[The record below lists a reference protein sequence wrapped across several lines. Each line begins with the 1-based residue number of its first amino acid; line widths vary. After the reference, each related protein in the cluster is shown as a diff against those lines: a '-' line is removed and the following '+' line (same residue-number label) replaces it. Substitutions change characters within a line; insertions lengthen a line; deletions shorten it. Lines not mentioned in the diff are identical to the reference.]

1 MHSGVLPVTYRKVD
15 KVHLPN
21 SLSIGAPKMNLD
33 VGSVE
38 LELDIK
44 PEFSPKMSILAY
56 YIRGDKEVVTAV
68 LDLEVDSCFPNPV
81 YIVDIKSDSLMHHI
95 HFFINQ
101 LKTSS
106 GQVFLGLQKET
117 TRSKC
122 VISFE
127 KWCRFHLWLLCC

>member
-1 MHSGVLPVTYRKVD
+1 MLHSGVLPVTYRKVD

-33 VGSVE
+33 VGSVV

-44 PEFSPKMSILAY
+44 PEFSPKMTILAY

-81 YIVDIKSDSLMHHI
+81 YSRHKV
-95 HFFINQ
+95 
-101 LKTSS
+101 
-106 GQVFLGLQKET
+106 
-117 TRSKC
+117 
-122 VISFE
+122 
-127 KWCRFHLWLLCC
+127 